1 MKLIIFLLL
10 FGLVAKSQI
19 DSVLGLPLIGIHFG
33 GQMPAADMAK
43 RFGPNLEAG
52 GMLAYKT
59 NKNWIFGVESSYLFG
74 KNVKEKVLTNLT
86 NSDGFITDN
95 EGFPADL
102 RINERGFILTAFF
115 GRVFNLSKNNPN
127 SGIIFTLGGG
137 YLQHK
142 INIYDAQ
149 QKVAAVKGN
158 LKNGYDRL
166 TNGYTFSQ
174 FLGYLNLSENRLL
187 NFYFGVQMYEAFTVS
202 VRKFNYDTRLPD
214 TKPRFDILQG
224 VRLGWILPLYK
235 RKPNDYYTN

>member
-102 RINERGFILTAFF
+102 RINERGFILAAFF
-115 GRVFNLSKNNPN
+115 GRVFGSWYASLARDANGCRRILVDCWV
-127 SGIIFTLGGG
+127 GIPVIVCLHSLWREATR
-137 YLQHK
+137 
-142 INIYDAQ
+142 DA
-149 QKVAAVKGN
+149 KE
-158 LKNGYDRL
+158 R
-166 TNGYTFSQ
+166 
-174 FLGYLNLSENRLL
+174 
-187 NFYFGVQMYEAFTVS
+187 
-202 VRKFNYDTRLPD
+202 
-214 TKPRFDILQG
+214 
-224 VRLGWILPLYK
+224 
-235 RKPNDYYTN
+235 